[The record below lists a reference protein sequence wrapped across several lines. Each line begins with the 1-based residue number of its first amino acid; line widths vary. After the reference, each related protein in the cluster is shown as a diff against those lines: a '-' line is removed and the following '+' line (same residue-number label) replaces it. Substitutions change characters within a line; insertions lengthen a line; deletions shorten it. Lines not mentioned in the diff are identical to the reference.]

1 MNAEILNLRDAAPPK
16 LKRAKSKPAPA
27 AEVREAKRAA
37 SKANASEIRAQ
48 RYSAGLLG
56 GVAAVLTGLSLS
68 HLADGI
74 ALITHASGWQPWAM
88 AVGIDIGM
96 AATELAALT
105 AGPTVRAQT
114 RWYSASMLAGTLG
127 LSAAMNSFEF
137 ASQASSLPFEIAG
150 GVFGLAVPA
159 AVYVLIRQAAS
170 HYLDSHRRS

>member
-1 MNAEILNLRDAAPPK
+1 MNATVLDMREAVRKPPRTKPGK
-16 LKRAKSKPAPA
+16 LPA
-27 AEVREAKRAA
+27 AARAERKA
-37 SKANASEIRAQ
+37 ANKANANEIKAQ
-48 RYSAGLLG
+48 RVSAGLLG

-74 ALITHASGWQPWAM
+74 ALITHSTGWQPWAM

-127 LSAAMNSFEF
+127 LSSAMNSFEF
-137 ASQASSLPFEIAG
+137 ASRASSLPFEIAG
-150 GVFGLAVPA
+150 VVFGIAVPA
-159 AVYVLIRQAAS
+159 AVYALIRQATS